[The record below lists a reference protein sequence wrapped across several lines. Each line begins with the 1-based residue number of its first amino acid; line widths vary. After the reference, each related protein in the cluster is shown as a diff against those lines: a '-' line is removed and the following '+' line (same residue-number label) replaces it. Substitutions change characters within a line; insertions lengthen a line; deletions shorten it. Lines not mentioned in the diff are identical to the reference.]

1 MRDRIVDRLRH
12 DLVGPLDRD
21 EFLED
26 IRNRPTDRYLTG
38 MLWPAGERIRAE
50 EEEQDLEDDEATSA
64 QATAPV
70 SGQQRPSSMGLSFA
84 TTSSTRTHQV
94 SVTVRFGTYRTAKA
108 ARSTDGAEIDGWQRT
123 QHELTRSITLP
134 HDGAD
139 EIDLEIDD
147 PDISAALHVRG
158 SLSDGTTVATVTLIN
173 RASAGSD
180 RLTTEAVTLFQT
192 ELEVAGE
199 SGTSIVPRP
208 DVRHVQDAEDEIARL
223 LYRNAPEIAVG
234 HQCSAGWTR
243 ADNGLRLHTTWLPS
257 ATVGAFRQDGHDV
270 FRDAVTSCTF
280 SAESL
285 AEDDG
290 VALVRRLTVLPD
302 AYEQWIKLQHDR
314 VRDLGDDY
322 RDTARA
328 NLDRCREVLDRIRR
342 GVQMLNSDANVRLAF
357 RLANEAM
364 AMQYRWRA
372 QAEAALQWRPFQI
385 GFILLSLESV
395 CSAKSPDRQTLDLLW
410 FPTGG
415 GKTEAYLALVAMAA
429 FHRRLAASSPHDGGG
444 NVALM
449 RYTLR
454 LLTAQQFERAT
465 SLILACE
472 LIRRRDTGR
481 LGSEPFAIGLW
492 LGKDAT
498 PNSFDDSITAR
509 VPGNGASAEQI
520 TACPCCRARL
530 QWDYDGAARSVRPK
544 CGTPQIPDCQLR
556 YDSIGL
562 WPVFTVDEDIY
573 RRPPTLVIGT
583 IDKFASIPTQA
594 KVGELFGLGAHRAR
608 KTSLIIQDELHLIS
622 GPLGSIAGLYEAGFD
637 WLLRD
642 GDDNPPKIIGSTAT
656 IRRASDQVRA
666 LFDRASC
673 QFPPPGIDYGD
684 SGFAVLD
691 RDAPG
696 RMHVAVTTAGRSSKF
711 CLQAIAASL
720 LQAGGEA
727 HERDPQVRDG
737 YSTLLCYFNALR
749 ELGGAIVL
757 MLDDVQNSIRLLAER
772 HHETPRRIAHPLE
785 LSSNAT
791 QREIVDALADLGIT
805 AGNAGCVDVVLATNM
820 VSVGV
825 DVPRLGLML
834 VVGQPKSRS
843 EYIQA
848 TSRVGRSKFPGLV
861 ISVLNAGKPR
871 DRSHFESFAVWHSA
885 LYRDVEATSV
895 TPFAPRARERALH
908 AALVSMLRHGTDLA
922 SLAQSPR
929 GLRGNDAIA
938 HTVGTALLARV
949 TRIDEFEATAA
960 AQEIDNKIRQWLGRL
975 PEHYLRRFHPTVSL
989 MQDADHAARAEALGQ
1004 QHGSAW
1010 PTMNSM
1016 RSVEPS
1022 TRFRMVEPE

>member
-1 MRDRIVDRLRH
+1 MRDRIVDRLRS
-12 DLVGPLDRD
+12 DLVGPLDRS

-26 IRNRPTDRYLTG
+26 IRNRPSDRYLTG
-38 MLWPAGERIRAE
+38 ILWPAGERVREE

-64 QATAPV
+64 KATAPV

-84 TTSSTRTHQV
+84 TKSTAGTHRV
-94 SVTVRFGTYRTAKA
+94 SVTVRFGTYRTAKGH
-108 ARSTDGAEIDGWQRT
+108 RSADGSETDGWQRV
-123 QHELTRSITLP
+123 QHELTRSVDLP
-134 HDGAD
+134 DAGAH
-139 EIDLEIDD
+139 EIALEIDD
-147 PDISAALHVRG
+147 PAIAAALYVRG
-158 SLSDGTTVATVTLIN
+158 SLSGDTTVATITLIN
-173 RASAGSD
+173 RASRGTD
-180 RLTTEAVTLFQT
+180 RVATEAVTLFQT

-199 SGTSIVPRP
+199 SGTTVVPRP
-208 DVRHVQDAEDEIARL
+208 DVRHVHDEEDQIARL
-223 LYRNAPEIAVG
+223 LYRDSPEIAVG
-234 HQCSAGWTR
+234 HQCSAGWTHG
-243 ADNGLRLHTTWLPS
+243 DNGLRVHTTWIPS
-257 ATVGAFRQDGHDV
+257 ATVGAFRADGHDM
-270 FRDAVTSCTF
+270 FHEAVTSGAY
-280 SAESL
+280 SADSL
-285 AEDDG
+285 AQDDG
-290 VALVRRLTVLPD
+290 DALIRRLSALPD
-302 AYEQWIKLQHDR
+302 AYEQWIKLQQNR
-314 VRDLGDDY
+314 AQDLDGDF
-322 RDTARA
+322 RATANA
-328 NLDRCREVLDRIRR
+328 NLDRCRKVLERIRR
-342 GVQMLNSDANVRLAF
+342 GVQMLQHDANMRLAF
-357 RLANEAM
+357 RLANDAM

-372 QAEAALQWRPFQI
+372 QADRPLQWRPFQI

-395 CSAKSPDRQTLDLLW
+395 CSAESPDRQTLDLLW

-415 GKTEAYLALVAMAA
+415 GKTEAYLALIAMAA
-429 FHRRLAASSPHDGGG
+429 FYRRLSASHPDDGGG

-472 LIRRRDTGR
+472 LIRRGQVSR
-481 LGSEPFAIGLW
+481 LGSEPFSIGLW

-498 PNSFDDSITAR
+498 PNTFEEAHRAHGQANRAT
-509 VPGNGASAEQI
+509 AEQI

-530 QWDYDGAARSVRPK
+530 RWDYNQAERRVQPK
-544 CGTPQIPDCQLR
+544 CETPNGPECQLR
-556 YDSIGL
+556 YDAIGL

-573 RRPPTLVIGT
+573 RCPPTLVIGT
-583 IDKFASIPTQA
+583 IDKFANVPMQA
-594 KVGELFGLGAHRAR
+594 KAGDLFGLGTHRTR

-622 GPLGSIAGLYEAGFD
+622 GPLGSIAGVYEAGLD

-642 GDDNPPKIIGSTAT
+642 GAGNRPKVIGSTAT

-691 RDAPG
+691 RAAPG

-711 CLQAIAASL
+711 CLQAVAASL
-720 LQAGGEA
+720 LQAGGES
-727 HERDPQVRDG
+727 HEPNPQVRDG

-757 MLDDVQNSIRLLAER
+757 MLDDVQNSIQLLAER
-772 HHETPRRIAHPLE
+772 HSELPRIIAHPLE

-805 AGNAGCVDVVLATNM
+805 AGNRGCVDTVLATNM

-848 TSRVGRSKFPGLV
+848 TSRVGRAQFPGLV
-861 ISVLNAGKPR
+861 VSVLNSGKPR

-908 AALVSMLRHGTDLA
+908 AALVAMVRHGTALPALRD
-922 SLAQSPR
+922 SPR
-929 GLRGNDAIA
+929 GLHGHRDIA
-938 HTVGTALLARV
+938 DMAGAELLQRV
-949 TRIDEFEATAA
+949 TSVDRFEADAVY
-960 AQEIDNKIRQWLGRL
+960 QEIEDRIRQWLGRL
-975 PEHYLRRFHPTVSL
+975 PEHYLRPFQPQESL
-989 MQDADHAARAEALGQ
+989 LQDADRAARAEALGQ

-1022 TRFRMVEPE
+1022 TQFRMVETR